1 MAKPEDEDS
10 LLRAAV
16 AAEVRAAA
24 AREDLS
30 QDQVAEATGLH
41 RVTINRLFQGQ
52 RSIKVEQLFAL
63 AAVLNFEPGKLLDDA
78 RDRYLQQ
85 RARAHTE
92 SQGGNDH

>member
-1 MAKPEDEDS
+1 MAKPEDED

-41 RVTINRLFQGQ
+41 RVTINRLFRGQ

-63 AAVLNFEPGKLLDDA
+63 GTVLNFKPGKLLDDA

-85 RARAHTE
+85 LARTDPE
-92 SQGGNDH
+92 SQGGDNH